1 MRAVTPRVSACDASS
16 QRRVS
21 CATVPPSASSFV
33 WRRISYSSA
42 PRTAFIEFR
51 FLISTRAPR
60 PVVPAGRML
69 MLASKR
75 SRPSSILQSLTCV

>member
-1 MRAVTPRVSACDASS
+1 MRAVALRASS

-21 CATVPPSASSFV
+21 WSTLPPSESTRV

-42 PRTAFIEFR
+42 PRTAFIELR

-60 PVVPAGRML
+60 PSVPAGRML

-75 SRPSSILQSLTCV
+75 REPSCILQSLTCV